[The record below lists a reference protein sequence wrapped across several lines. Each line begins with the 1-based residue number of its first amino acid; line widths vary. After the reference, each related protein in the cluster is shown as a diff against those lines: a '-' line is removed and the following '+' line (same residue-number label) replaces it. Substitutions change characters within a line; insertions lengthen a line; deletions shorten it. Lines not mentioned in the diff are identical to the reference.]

1 MYATKLYSY
10 AKENSSPLKLNV
22 VIVEGTVKTVV
33 RPVYNKYHC
42 VPVDVL
48 KFIGRKV
55 QRAEFRKN
63 ECRYFLH

>member
-1 MYATKLYSY
+1 MCTTKLYSY
-10 AKENSSPLKLNV
+10 AKENSSPLMISI

-48 KFIGRKV
+48 KFIDRKV
-55 QRAEFRKN
+55 
-63 ECRYFLH
+63 YLV

>member
-1 MYATKLYSY
+1 MCTTKLYSY
-10 AKENSSPLKLNV
+10 AKENSSPLMISI

-48 KFIGRKV
+48 KFIDRKM
-55 QRAEFRKN
+55 ES
-63 ECRYFLH
+63 